1 MKPLTYLAAGLTAVA
16 LSGCLEVK
24 QHPGWVS
31 GSYDGKVDN
40 RAAATS
46 YHGDRF
52 AFNAALA
59 NRARTQNEYN
69 RVTP

>member
-1 MKPLTYLAAGLTAVA
+1 MKPLKYLAAGLLAIA

-31 GSYDGKVDN
+31 GSYDGKADN
-40 RAAATS
+40 RAAGTS

-52 AFNAALA
+52 AWSAALTD
-59 NRARTQNEYN
+59 RARMQNEYN
-69 RVTP
+69 RSNP

>member
-1 MKPLTYLAAGLTAVA
+1 MNARKYLAAGLMAMA

-24 QHPGWVS
+24 QHPGWVN
-31 GSYDGKVDN
+31 GAYAGKADN

-52 AFNAALA
+52 AWSAALA
-59 NRARTQNEYN
+59 NRARMQNEYN
-69 RVTP
+69 RSNP